1 MKIVKSVKTIKKG
14 QNVPVEFVTTMYIR
28 NKKACTVDRFRAFI
42 PYRYYQN
49 QYCCTREYGQPQPT
63 VHSTTVR
70 TVIEHYY
77 STIYLLLYSGTLYFI
92 TLLFLFN
99 IKRSSIRALSA
110 AIMLGTGTYNLFFYS
125 TLLLKGT
132 VQ

>member
-1 MKIVKSVKTIKKG
+1 MKSVKTIKKG

-63 VHSTTVR
+63 VHSTTTVR
-70 TVIEHYY
+70 TVIQHYY
-77 STIYLLLYSGTLYFI
+77 STIYLLLYQVQWHLV
-92 TLLFLFN
+92 
-99 IKRSSIRALSA
+99 
-110 AIMLGTGTYNLFFYS
+110 FYH
-125 TLLLKGT
+125 TIIPL
-132 VQ
+132 

>member
-1 MKIVKSVKTIKKG
+1 MVTKLLTPKVCNFCLICLICLICLKRLKLLKRVKTIKKS
-14 QNVPVEFVTTMYIR
+14 QNVPVEFVATMYIR

-70 TVIEHYY
+70 TVIQHYY
-77 STIYLLLYSGTLYFI
+77 SIVLYLLLYQVQWD
-92 TLLFLFN
+92 LLFYH
-99 IKRSSIRALSA
+99 SIIPL
-110 AIMLGTGTYNLFFYS
+110 
-125 TLLLKGT
+125 
-132 VQ
+132 